1 MNLRQQLQQDLQE
14 AIRARDERRKA
25 ALRMV
30 LLSVQMAEA
39 EGRTLGDAD
48 IIALIRKEVKK
59 REEALEMIR
68 KAGRD
73 DLAAADSAELE
84 VLRAYLPKLMDD
96 EAITA
101 EAKQAIAEVGAAS
114 PADLGK
120 VMRVLMPRLRGK
132 ADGKRVNQIV
142 RQLLA
147 QQ

>member
-39 EGRTLGDAD
+39 EGRTLSDAD
-48 IIALIRKEVKK
+48 IVTLIRKEVKK

-68 KAGRD
+68 KAGRE
-73 DLAAADSAELE
+73 DLAATDSAELE

-101 EAKQAIAEVGAAS
+101 EAEKAIAEVGAAS

-147 QQ
+147 QK

>member
-39 EGRTLGDAD
+39 EGRKLGDAD
-48 IIALIRKEVKK
+48 IVALIRKEVKK

-73 DLAAADSAELE
+73 DLAATDSAELE
-84 VLRAYLPKLMDD
+84 VLRAYLPKMMDD

-101 EAKQAIAEVGAAS
+101 EAEKAIAEVGAAS

-132 ADGKRVNQIV
+132 ADGRRVNQIV
-142 RQLLA
+142 RELLA
-147 QQ
+147 RK

>member
-96 EAITA
+96 EAITT

>member
-1 MNLRQQLQQDLQE
+1 MSLRQQLQKDLQE

-39 EGRTLGDAD
+39 EGRNLKDAD
-48 IIALIRKEVKK
+48 ILALIRKEVKK

-73 DLAAADSAELE
+73 DLAKTDSAELE

-96 EAITA
+96 ETITA
-101 EAKQAIAEVGAAS
+101 EAKKAIAEAGAAS

-120 VMRVLMPRLRGK
+120 VMRLLMPRLRGK

-147 QQ
+147 QR

>member
-1 MNLRQQLQQDLQE
+1 MSLRQQLQQDLQE

-39 EGRTLGDAD
+39 EGRELDDAA

-68 KAGRD
+68 RAGRD
-73 DLAAADSAELE
+73 DLAATDSAELE
-84 VLRAYLPKLMDD
+84 VLRAYLPKMMDD
-96 EAITA
+96 AAITE
-101 EAKQAIAEVGAAS
+101 EAQKAIAEVGATA

-132 ADGKRVNQIV
+132 ADGRRVNQIV

-147 QQ
+147 QK

>member
-1 MNLRQQLQQDLQE
+1 MRLRQQLQQDLQE

-39 EGRTLGDAD
+39 EGRTLDDAA
-48 IIALIRKEVKK
+48 IINLIRKEVKK
-59 REEALEMIR
+59 REEALAMMR
-68 KAGRD
+68 QAGRD
-73 DLAAADSAELE
+73 DLVAADSAELD
-84 VLRAYLPKLMDD
+84 VLRAYLPKMMDD

-101 EAKQAIAEVGAAS
+101 AAREAIAEVGAQS
-114 PADLGK
+114 PADLGR

-142 RQLLA
+142 RSLLTA
-147 QQ
+147 D

>member
-1 MNLRQQLQQDLQE
+1 MTLRQQLQQDLQE

-30 LLSVQMAEA
+30 LLSVQIAEA
-39 EGRTLGDAD
+39 EGRTLSDAD
-48 IIALIRKEVKK
+48 IVALIRKEVKK

-68 KAGRD
+68 KAGRE
-73 DLAAADSAELE
+73 DLAATDSAELE

-101 EAKQAIAEVGAAS
+101 EAEKAIAEVGAAS

-147 QQ
+147 QK

>member
-1 MNLRQQLQQDLQE
+1 MNLRERLQQDLQE

-39 EGRTLGDAD
+39 EGRTLSDAD
-48 IIALIRKEVKK
+48 IIDLIRKEVKK

-147 QQ
+147 QR